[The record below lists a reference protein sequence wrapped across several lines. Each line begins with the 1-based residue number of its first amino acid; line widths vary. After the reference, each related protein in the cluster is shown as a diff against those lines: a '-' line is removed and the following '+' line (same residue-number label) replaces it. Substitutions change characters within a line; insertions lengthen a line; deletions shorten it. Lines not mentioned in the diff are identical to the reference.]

1 MKRLQII
8 MDKPVYLGLS
18 ILEIRKIVMYEFW
31 YDNALPKHGEKA
43 KLCYMD
49 LDSFLVYMETQD
61 IDVDIDK
68 DAEEIF
74 DT

>member
-1 MKRLQII
+1 
-8 MDKPVYLGLS
+8 
-18 ILEIRKIVMYEFW
+18 MYEFW
-31 YDNALPKHGEKA
+31 YDNALLKHGEKA

-49 LDSFLVYMETQD
+49 LDSFLVYMKTQD